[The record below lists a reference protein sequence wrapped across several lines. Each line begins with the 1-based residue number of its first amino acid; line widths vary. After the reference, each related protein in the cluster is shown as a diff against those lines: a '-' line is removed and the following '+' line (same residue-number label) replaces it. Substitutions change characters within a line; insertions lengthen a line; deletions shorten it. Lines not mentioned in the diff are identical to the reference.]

1 MAITIVND
9 DEKIPIKVMIMTL
22 MIIIKTAIHQDII
35 IVIIIIIII
44 MVVNSYPRSL
54 FPQERGLCMVS

>member
-9 DEKIPIKVMIMTL
+9 DKKILIKVLIMTL
-22 MIIIKTAIHQDII
+22 MIKIKAIIHHDII

-54 FPQERGLCMVS
+54 FP

>member
-1 MAITIVND
+1 MFCYSPKLKKPWTYLKFK
-9 DEKIPIKVMIMTL
+9 KILIKVMIMTL
-22 MIIIKTAIHQDII
+22 MIKIKATIHHDII

-54 FPQERGLCMVS
+54 FP